1 MARLI
6 LFCGD
11 TENILND
18 ENETSLADMLIEGP
32 FKGYVV
38 RGEDDIV
45 VNKGIDF
52 LSASKHWEITRQELE
67 EFGCADY

>member
-6 LFCGD
+6 LFCGN
-11 TENILND
+11 TENILMD
-18 ENETSLADMLIEGP
+18 ENETSLADMLLSSP

-52 LSASKHWEITRQELE
+52 LSASEHWDLTKQELE
-67 EFGCADY
+67 EDGYAIS